1 MKKRQIYVSSSGSEE
16 EETKVEEKKQVKSS
30 FFKGYKMEVQP
41 PKPHET
47 TFGNII
53 PMADE
58 DPMEDIFEKN
68 MMLFHGNLQLKKN

>member
-1 MKKRQIYVSSSGSEE
+1 
-16 EETKVEEKKQVKSS
+16 
-30 FFKGYKMEVQP
+30 MEVQP

-68 MMLFHGNLQLKKN
+68 MMLFHGDLKMKKS